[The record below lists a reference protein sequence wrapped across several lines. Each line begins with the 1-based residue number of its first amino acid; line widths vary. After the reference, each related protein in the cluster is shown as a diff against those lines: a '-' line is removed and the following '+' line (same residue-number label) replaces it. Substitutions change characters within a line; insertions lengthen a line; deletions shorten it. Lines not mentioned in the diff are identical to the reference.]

1 MFEVPEWLREKA
13 GDLPYQQPT
22 KYDLVINLKTPQAPG
37 LTIPAEASVYCR
49 RGDRMN
55 EANEAH
61 RAASAL
67 AAFQL
72 TQLAFAALVKK
83 GISPKAQAE
92 EILREAIESIKAGGP
107 WDRAAEMLAIVLE
120 RLSKFQPP
128 PRQYGD
134 RGRSRQCLGHF
145 RSVDKMSTDK
155 ERLHC

>member
-1 MFEVPEWLREKA
+1 
-13 GDLPYQQPT
+13 
-22 KYDLVINLKTPQAPG
+22 
-37 LTIPAEASVYCR
+37 
-49 RGDRMN
+49 MN

-83 GISPKAQAE
+83 GILPKAEAE

-107 WDRAAEMLAIVLE
+107 GDRAAEMLAIVLE

-128 PRQYGD
+128 PRQ
-134 RGRSRQCLGHF
+134 
-145 RSVDKMSTDK
+145 
-155 ERLHC
+155 